1 MKTEEADKAVVSETT
16 TTETITTPAS
26 NADAELL
33 RARAELQTLLGLDDE
48 PELKAE
54 EVVIT
59 ETVVEEKTDT
69 QMDEGHIEVAAATS
83 VPQVKTQ
90 EVVTTETVFEE
101 KKDTQM
107 EGGHIESPPA
117 TALPKV
123 ALPSEA
129 DVLAA
134 AAAVGLLSADAPM
147 MDYIP
152 PAAGAD
158 ATMAEPNDDDELE
171 AEEDSDPYQS
181 SSSDSSDDSSSE
193 EDSDDDDAYQL
204 LDPAEQARILME
216 EGGGSD
222 DEGGKKGSGGQLRTK
237 NEVPEEVV
245 PKPDVT
251 ITAEM
256 KIEEL
261 GDVQSIV
268 ENMVLINAK
277 TSGEYRV
284 LESNS
289 VLCLEDRSVIGVVA
303 ETLGRVEQPL
313 YVVRFTNGEEITTTG
328 LSKGTKVFYSEQHS
342 TYVFTQAL
350 KAYKGSDASNL
361 HDEEVGDEEME
372 FSDDE
377 KEMEHK
383 RKIKQKKLE
392 RRGVKPGEGR
402 GRGGRSDHPLRQEMH
417 TQQYNPAQGISYDD
431 EEDGPYKPL
440 ARPSGYANTVGK
452 TEAPEEGAGGYANR
466 SPSSKKQ
473 AGPLLSGQRYI
484 SNAQKKSDRPGY
496 VKPEPREGGGRGGRG
511 GFERGRGRGGDRGGR
526 GGSERGGRGG
536 FQQQRYPAPPA
547 DAPQD
552 PRKVPGYVAPPP
564 AAYPAYPNPYGV
576 PNPQAQF
583 QMPQGYA
590 QPPYMGMPFPTPPQG
605 WAPPSVPGQQ
615 GQAPA
620 PPGGAHI
627 NPAFFAQQMAA
638 MQQMAQQQQQW
649 AAFQQQQA
657 AQAQGQQAPQTGYG
671 WPAVAPAQ
679 QTSAQPQPDVRAVSE
694 AQEKLRLLRESMGP
708 K

>member
-1 MKTEEADKAVVSETT
+1 MLFRS
-16 TTETITTPAS
+16 
-26 NADAELL
+26 
-33 RARAELQTLLGLDDE
+33 
-48 PELKAE
+48 
-54 EVVIT
+54 
-59 ETVVEEKTDT
+59 
-69 QMDEGHIEVAAATS
+69 
-83 VPQVKTQ
+83 
-90 EVVTTETVFEE
+90 
-101 KKDTQM
+101 
-107 EGGHIESPPA
+107 
-117 TALPKV
+117 
-123 ALPSEA
+123 
-129 DVLAA
+129 
-134 AAAVGLLSADAPM
+134 
-147 MDYIP
+147 
-152 PAAGAD
+152 
-158 ATMAEPNDDDELE
+158 
-171 AEEDSDPYQS
+171 
-181 SSSDSSDDSSSE
+181 
-193 EDSDDDDAYQL
+193 
-204 LDPAEQARILME
+204 
-216 EGGGSD
+216 GSD

-251 ITAEM
+251 ITAGM

-313 YVVRFTNGEEITTTG
+313 YVVRFTNGEEITTAG

-361 HDEEVGDEEME
+361 HDEEVGDEEIE

-392 RRGVKPGEGR
+392 RRGVKLGEGR

-417 TQQYNPAQGISYDD
+417 TQQYNAAQGISYDD

-440 ARPSGYANTVGK
+440 ARPSSYANTVGK
-452 TEAPEEGAGGYANR
+452 TEAPEEGAGGYANC

-473 AGPLLSGQRYI
+473 AGALLPGHRYI
-484 SNAQKKSDRPGY
+484 SNAQKKSDRQGY
-496 VKPEPREGGGRGGRG
+496 VKPEPREGGARAGRG
-511 GFERGRGRGGDRGGR
+511 GFERGRGRGADRGGR
-526 GGSERGGRGG
+526 GGSERGVRGG

-552 PRKVPGYVAPPP
+552 PRKAPGYVAPLP
-564 AAYPAYPNPYGV
+564 AAYPGYPNPYGV

-590 QPPYMGMPFPTPPQG
+590 QPPYMGMPFPPPPQG

-620 PPGGAHI
+620 PAGGAHI

-657 AQAQGQQAPQTGYG
+657 AQAQGQQAPQAGYG
-671 WPAVAPAQ
+671 WSAAALSQ

-694 AQEKLRLLRESMGP
+694 AQEKLRLLREGMGP

>member
-1 MKTEEADKAVVSETT
+1 MESLSITTATAVKTDDDEKAVVA
-16 TTETITTPAS
+16 ETITSTTTSDGAIATAAVKTAEDLARDKAAVIETVATTTS
-26 NADAELL
+26 SEDAELL
-33 RARAELQTLLGLDDE
+33 KQRAELQKLLGLDQD
-48 PELKAE
+48 P
-54 EVVIT
+54 
-59 ETVVEEKTDT
+59 
-69 QMDEGHIEVAAATS
+69 EVATNEGAKTAAELLAEAAD
-83 VPQVKTQ
+83 QI
-90 EVVTTETVFEE
+90 
-101 KKDTQM
+101 KDTQM
-107 EGGHIESPPA
+107 EGGHVEASPAPA
-117 TALPKV
+117 SAAAATLPDD
-123 ALPSEA
+123 A
-129 DVLAA
+129 DVLAVA
-134 AAAVGLLSADAPM
+134 AGLGVLPADAPM
-147 MDYIP
+147 MDFIP

-158 ATMAEPNDDDELE
+158 TTMAEPNENDEPE

-237 NEVPEEVV
+237 NEVPEEVI

-251 ITAEM
+251 ITPEM
-256 KIEEL
+256 KIEHL
-261 GDVQSIV
+261 GDVQAIV
-268 ENMVLINAK
+268 ENMVLIEAK
-277 TSGEYRV
+277 TSGEYQV

-313 YVVRFTNGEEITTTG
+313 YVVRFTNNEEIQKAG
-328 LSKGTKVFYSEQHS
+328 LSKGTKVFYSEKHS

-361 HDEEVGDEEME
+361 HDEEVGDEEIE

-377 KEMEHK
+377 AEMEHK

-392 RRGVKPGEGR
+392 RRGIKPGEGR
-402 GRGGRSDHPLRQEMH
+402 GRGGRSDHPLRQEM
-417 TQQYNPAQGISYDD
+417 QYNPAQGISYDD

-440 ARPSGYANTVGK
+440 ARPSGYASTVGK
-452 TEAPEEGAGGYANR
+452 TEAPEEAAGGYSTR
-466 SPSSKKQ
+466 RPSHSASERPQ
-473 AGPLLSGQRYI
+473 SGSSR
-484 SNAQKKSDRPGY
+484 
-496 VKPEPREGGGRGGRG
+496 GRGGAEGRGRGRG
-511 GFERGRGRGGDRGGR
+511 GFERGGGRGRGSDRGRGGDRGGR
-526 GGSERGGRGG
+526 GGV
-536 FQQQRYPAPPA
+536 QQQRYPPAPA

-552 PRKVPGYVAPPP
+552 PRKAPGYVAPPS

-576 PNPQAQF
+576 PNPQAAF

-590 QPPYMGMPFPTPPQG
+590 APPYMGMPFPPPPQG
-605 WAPPSVPGQQ
+605 WA
-615 GQAPA
+615 APA
-620 PPGGAHI
+620 AGQPQAGAPPAGSHI

-649 AAFQQQQA
+649 AQYAAAQQ
-657 AQAQGQQAPQTGYG
+657 QAQGQQPGQPPVSAYG
-671 WPAVAPAQ
+671 WPAQAPAQ
-679 QTSAQPQPDVRAVSE
+679 GQAQSPDAARAVSE
-694 AQEKLRLLRESMGP
+694 AQEKLRILRENMGGP

>member
-1 MKTEEADKAVVSETT
+1 MVGTPSLRPNWTIANEPVDAPVADSTPAQMETLSIATASVVKNDEEDKAFASENV
-16 TTETITTPAS
+16 TITAS
-26 NADAELL
+26 NDNAELL
-33 RARAELQTLLGLDDE
+33 KARAELSALLGLDE
-48 PELKAE
+48 VPAVKAE
-54 EVVIT
+54 EVVQT
-59 ETVVEEKTDT
+59 ETAVAVEE
-69 QMDEGHIEVAAATS
+69 S
-83 VPQVKTQ
+83 
-90 EVVTTETVFEE
+90 
-101 KKDTQM
+101 KDTQM
-107 EGGHIESPPA
+107 EAGHAEAAPA
-117 TALPKV
+117 L

-134 AAAVGLLSADAPM
+134 AAAVGVLPTDAPM

-152 PAAGAD
+152 PAAAAD
-158 ATMAEPNDDDELE
+158 TTMAEQTMNDEPE

-237 NEVPEEVV
+237 NEVPEEVI

-251 ITAEM
+251 ITPEM
-256 KIEEL
+256 KIEHL
-261 GDVQSIV
+261 GDVQAIV
-268 ENMVLINAK
+268 ENMVLIEAK

-313 YVVRFTNGEEITTTG
+313 YVVRFTNGEEIAKAG
-328 LSKGTKVFYSEQHS
+328 LSTGTKVYYSEQHS
-342 TYVFTQAL
+342 TFVFTQAL

-361 HDEEVGDEEME
+361 HDEEVGDEEIE

-377 KEMEHK
+377 AEMEHR

-392 RRGVKPGEGR
+392 RRGIKPGEGR
-402 GRGGRSDHPLRQEMH
+402 GRGGRSDHPLRQEMG

-440 ARPSGYANTVGK
+440 ARPTGYASTVGK
-452 TEAPEEGAGGYANR
+452 TEAPEEGAGGYPTR
-466 SPSSKKQ
+466 RPSNSTT
-473 AGPLLSGQRYI
+473 
-484 SNAQKKSDRPGY
+484 DRPR
-496 VKPEPREGGGRGGRG
+496 EPFGSSRGRGGAEGRGRGRG

-526 GGSERGGRGG
+526 GGSDRGRGG
-536 FQQQRYPAPPA
+536 PPGFKQEQHRYPPPPA

-552 PRKVPGYVAPPP
+552 PRKAPGYVATPP
-564 AAYPAYPNPYGV
+564 AAYPAYQNPYGV
-576 PNPQAQF
+576 PTPQAAF

-590 QPPYMGMPFPTPPQG
+590 QPPPYMGMPFPPPPQS
-605 WAPPSVPGQQ
+605 WVSPPVPGQQ
-615 GQAPA
+615 QQAAAQPQ
-620 PPGGAHI
+620 GGAHI

-649 AAFQQQQA
+649 AQFQQQQA
-657 AQAQGQQAPQTGYG
+657 AQGQQPQQPAYG
-671 WPAVAPAQ
+671 WPAAASAPQQQAQ
-679 QTSAQPQPDVRAVSE
+679 QPVQAQAPSPDAARAVSD
-694 AQEKLRLLRESMGP
+694 AQEKLRILRESMGP